1 MAQPLKPG
9 KKSVQLKTPVPGS
22 RIRREPPPAE
32 KPADSA
38 RHLWWSSSEGEIT
51 IAIIGIVLFAIAID
65 LVVVAVSAYT
75 GKDSAISKPM
85 VIEVHDAS

>member
-1 MAQPLKPG
+1 
-9 KKSVQLKTPVPGS
+9 
-22 RIRREPPPAE
+22 
-32 KPADSA
+32 
-38 RHLWWSSSEGEIT
+38 
-51 IAIIGIVLFAIAID
+51 VLFAIAID